1 MKVSEKV
8 MKKTNETNK
17 TNATTKTNATK
28 TNEKVND
35 ILSLIETKKLFVE
48 CGILPKYSDNV
59 HYVGCGTRANV
70 FSVNVLKTRY
80 NVYCNDA
87 IFDTIENAKI
97 DNVTCLSGANSNDK
111 TRPNTLEITDTTAL
125 KTVLKTVLKNYSQFA
140 LVQ

>member
-1 MKVSEKV
+1 MS
-8 MKKTNETNK
+8 KTNE
-17 TNATTKTNATK
+17 TTKTNATK

-35 ILSLIETKKLFVE
+35 ILTLVEIKKLFVE
-48 CGILPKYSDNV
+48 SGILPKYTDNK

-80 NVYCNDA
+80 NVYCAND
-87 IFDTIENAKI
+87 IFNTISDAKI
-97 DNVTCLSGANSNDK
+97 KNVTCLSGANSTDK
-111 TRPNTLEITDTTAL
+111 TRPNTIEINDTTAL